1 VKVRVKRYDPDKRGS
16 FTIEVEFFDWELSSL
31 IGALRSFRREHELK
45 RNKAY
50 ATFLTRLEDKLSKA
64 LGSLLRAE
72 FRDLVAEETLE
83 EVLKSGGPS

>member
-1 VKVRVKRYDPDKRGS
+1 MKLKRYNSDKRGS

-31 IGALRSFRREHELK
+31 IGALRAFRKEHQQ
-45 RNKAY
+45 RGNKAY
-50 ATFLTRLEDKLSKA
+50 TTFLTRLEDKLSKA
-64 LGSLLRAE
+64 LGSLLRVE